1 MSSSRFKRS
10 AKPGTARILTREK
23 LEDWLSNLDPQAAN
37 VSMIDGYLAALVV
50 SPQFIPPEQWLL
62 PIVGREIADAPDGSI
77 QSAVRNTIFHRYSQI
92 GATLSGGPKRYAPV
106 FMRTDDEEVLLEDFA
121 NGFYLGMRL
130 SIDDWKPFISH
141 HEIGIA
147 MTAILAHCT
156 TMISEDERIAAINA
170 QASQILSESWRVV
183 PEVIEMLHVNL
194 AGSRNIEIR

>member
-1 MSSSRFKRS
+1 
-10 AKPGTARILTREK
+10 
-23 LEDWLSNLDPQAAN
+23 
-37 VSMIDGYLAALVV
+37 MIDGYLAALVV

-77 QSAVRNTIFHRYSQI
+77 EAAVRNTIFHRYSQI

-147 MTAILAHCT
+147 MTAILGHCT
-156 TMISEDERIAAINA
+156 TMISEDERTAAIDA
-170 QASQILSESWRVV
+170 QAAQILSESWRVV